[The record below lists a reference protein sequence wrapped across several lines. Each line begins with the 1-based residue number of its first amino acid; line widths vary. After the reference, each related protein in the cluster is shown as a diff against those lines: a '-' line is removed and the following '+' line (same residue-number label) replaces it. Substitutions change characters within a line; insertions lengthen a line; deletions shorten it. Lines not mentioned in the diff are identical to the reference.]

1 MGLIYDAIV
10 LKIRQIDST
19 FEMEKSAQESPA
31 AGFGGRAA
39 AASILAL
46 M

>member
-1 MGLIYDAIV
+1 MELINDAIA

-19 FEMEKSAQESPA
+19 FGVEKSAQESPA

-46 M
+46 L